1 MFSLYL
7 CICLISFIFIYD
19 KINKMDEN
27 KIKGAMTICK
37 VQNCRPDEFKQFMI
51 IAMIIVTTILP
62 ILIIIAYFNK
72 NK

>member
-19 KINKMDEN
+19 KINKMDET
-27 KIKGAMTICK
+27 KIKGAMMIYK
-37 VQNCRPDEFKQFMI
+37 VQNCRPDEFKQIMI
-51 IAMIIVTTILP
+51 IAMIIVTPILP